1 MNKKKLIVVENA
13 IKEIARRDGVTVEY
27 VKMQMKIA
35 MMNGLRSADPRAKSF
50 WDNISREG
58 KIPTPEELIIH
69 TSELVKKRKS
79 HE

>member
-35 MMNGLRSADPRAKSF
+35 MMNGLRSADSRVKSF

-79 HE
+79 QE